1 MQLKVGAKVV
11 RMLFGESHVQTM
23 STLVQCINHIRV
35 VGKFAGVIWLLAPEL
50 VAGREDS
57 PGSPRPGECRVQ
69 SGEWRVEREVFMPC
83 PSYHIHASL
92 NRTALLHDIF
102 PNPGDNH
109 NLLK

>member
-57 PGSPRPGECRVQ
+57 PGPPRPGECRVQ
-69 SGEWRVEREVFMPC
+69 SGE
-83 PSYHIHASL
+83 
-92 NRTALLHDIF
+92 
-102 PNPGDNH
+102 
-109 NLLK
+109 